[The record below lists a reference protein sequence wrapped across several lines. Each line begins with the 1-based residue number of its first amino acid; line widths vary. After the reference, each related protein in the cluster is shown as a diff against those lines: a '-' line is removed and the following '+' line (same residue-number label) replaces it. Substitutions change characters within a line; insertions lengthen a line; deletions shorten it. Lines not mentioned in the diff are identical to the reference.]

1 MGGPV
6 KNTRQQVERELS
18 AVLHQHAED
27 AMKRTDTLVE
37 HQKFEWIVA
46 DQQRTDHR
54 RRWVGGG
61 VAAAVAAVAIGV
73 AVSSSDME
81 EDPSPPIAQTP
92 NQTEPADLAAAE
104 GFAAAF
110 VDHDADAVGPYLAS
124 GTQEPWLGWEAAWK
138 RDAAYGVKYQMEPC
152 ARAYNITDSTVVFTC
167 PYAMHL
173 LGSDEV
179 GKGPF
184 PDNVLSVTV
193 ADGKVR
199 WADDTKPWETN
210 GIGKH
215 LDAVHTWVA
224 DHHPQNYKHLLGKE
238 EQDVTPAEWP
248 RWTRLW
254 KQYTQEYVTA
264 TNRAR

>member
-1 MGGPV
+1 
-6 KNTRQQVERELS
+6 
-18 AVLHQHAED
+18 
-27 AMKRTDTLVE
+27 
-37 HQKFEWIVA
+37 
-46 DQQRTDHR
+46 
-54 RRWVGGG
+54 
-61 VAAAVAAVAIGV
+61 
-73 AVSSSDME
+73 
-81 EDPSPPIAQTP
+81 
-92 NQTEPADLAAAE
+92 
-104 GFAAAF
+104 
-110 VDHDADAVGPYLAS
+110 
-124 GTQEPWLGWEAAWK
+124 
-138 RDAAYGVKYQMEPC
+138 MEPC

-184 PDNVLSVTV
+184 RDNVLSVTV

-210 GIGKH
+210 GIGQH

-224 DHHPQNYKHLLGKE
+224 DHHPQDYKHLLGKE